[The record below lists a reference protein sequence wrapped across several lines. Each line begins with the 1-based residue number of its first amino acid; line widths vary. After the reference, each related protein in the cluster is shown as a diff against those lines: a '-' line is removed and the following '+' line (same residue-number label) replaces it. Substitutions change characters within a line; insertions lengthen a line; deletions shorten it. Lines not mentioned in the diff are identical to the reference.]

1 MLIKNF
7 TSGQNP
13 TFHSKAGIIF
23 VIVLLFGCSSSNEE
37 DNKPHEQIN
46 DSSQKAEEQ
55 ESKTKEIANEYNAI
69 FVKPYSNDWSNKYTY
84 ELQEA
89 FENKKIIF
97 EAKLVDISKINDVYQ
112 LQFGNHYYSS
122 STFLLTATYDV
133 VNKISKSESRRFI
146 VIATIKS
153 INPLLSN
160 KAGDEP
166 LSTTLN
172 TMSFGQSYLVKG
184 SLDFC
189 IIEQKPDN

>member
-7 TSGQNP
+7 ASGRKP

-23 VIVLLFGCSSSNEE
+23 VIMLLFGCSSSNEE
-37 DNKPHEQIN
+37 EIELYDQLN
-46 DSSQKAEEQ
+46 DSSQKVEEQ
-55 ESKTKEIANEYNAI
+55 ESKAKEIANEYNAI
-69 FVKPYSNDWSNKYTY
+69 FVKPYSNDWSEKYTY

-89 FENKKIIF
+89 FENKKILF

-122 STFLLTATYDV
+122 STFLLTSTYDV

-160 KAGDEP
+160 EADDSP
-166 LSTTLN
+166 LTTSLN
-172 TMSFGQSYLVKG
+172 TMSFGQSYLFKG
-184 SLDFC
+184 SLDYC
-189 IIEQKPDN
+189 IIEQDPDK